1 VIATVRKAERLEGE
15 VHVPGDKSISHR
27 ALILGSLA
35 EGWSRIRGLSNG
47 ADVQSTAACLRALDV
62 EVEESAVRGMG
73 LDGLRKAPGVLNCGN
88 SGTTMRLLAG
98 LLAGQDFVS
107 ELHGDESLARR
118 PMDRV
123 VAPLR
128 EMGANA
134 DWPPLRVGGRVPLH
148 GIEYKTPIASAQVKS
163 AILIAGLFAE
173 GTTTVIEPVA
183 TRDHTELMLGSM
195 GANVSVAGT
204 RVAIEKAA
212 RLQPLDL
219 EVPGDVSAASFWL
232 VAGALVPNSRIRILG
247 SGVNPTRTAFVQV
260 LRRCGFNIE
269 TTQERLIASEP
280 VADLEVRSSTDLQS
294 LKVTGAMAA
303 EMIDELLVLA
313 VAATQLP
320 GDSVIAGARELHVKE
335 SDRIA
340 AMAEGLAA
348 MGADITATDDG
359 WAIKGPSRLEGARV
373 QSHGDHRVAMALAVA
388 GLLAGGATEIEDAD
402 CVAISY
408 PDFFDQLESLC

>member
-1 VIATVRKAERLEGE
+1 
-15 VHVPGDKSISHR
+15 
-27 ALILGSLA
+27 
-35 EGWSRIRGLSNG
+35 
-47 ADVQSTAACLRALDV
+47 
-62 EVEESAVRGMG
+62 
-73 LDGLRKAPGVLNCGN
+73 
-88 SGTTMRLLAG
+88 
-98 LLAGQDFVS
+98 
-107 ELHGDESLARR
+107 
-118 PMDRV
+118 
-123 VAPLR
+123 
-128 EMGANA
+128 MGANA

-173 GTTTVIEPVA
+173 GTTTVIEPVV

-280 VADLEVRSSTDLQS
+280 VADLGVRSSTDLQS

-320 GDSVIAGARELHVKE
+320 GESVIAGARELHVKE

-348 MGADITATDDG
+348 MGADIMAMDDG

-388 GLLAGGATEIEDAD
+388 GLLAGGATEIEDAE

>member
-173 GTTTVIEPVA
+173 GTTTVIEPVV